1 MKKPPVCEEAKVLSK
16 TVNQWRK
23 EERKVVYIIYKSNL
37 WVRENKATLE
47 LPHSNTVVS
56 VRSDKQRKI
65 DLTDDD
71 NNGE

>member
-1 MKKPPVCEEAKVLSK
+1 
-16 TVNQWRK
+16 
-23 EERKVVYIIYKSNL
+23 VVYIIYKSNL

-56 VRSDKQRKI
+56 VRSDKQRTI